1 MSFAVSLF
9 LLSLVTAEA
18 CAIPGVFIV
27 LRGQSMLI
35 DALSHAVL
43 PGIVIGVAL
52 TGSLHSP
59 VMTLTATGLG
69 LIVVW
74 VSHELRSRGLL
85 IGDADQG
92 IIFPAI
98 FAIGVLLLSTVF
110 AGVGVSGETVLA
122 GDLNLLA
129 LSTNHIIVGSLD
141 LGPIDMWIQLAML
154 AVFSVFL
161 AVAGRVLTA
170 STFDRAHAQSIAFPV
185 RRVEVI
191 FMVLIAATV
200 VTAFSV
206 AGSILVVAFMIC
218 PVATAVLMA
227 PTLSAAF
234 SWTALIAAVNS
245 VAGFGLSY
253 SLELATA
260 PTLAV
265 VSGVTFLL
273 VLATTTALKR

>member
-69 LIVVW
+69 LIVVC
-74 VSHELRSRGLL
+74 VSHELRSRGFLL
-85 IGDADQG
+85 GDADQG

-110 AGVGVSGETVLA
+110 SGVGVSGETVLA

-129 LSTNHIIVGSLD
+129 LSTNHLIMRTID
-141 LGPIDMWIQLAML
+141 LGPCDMWIQLGML
-154 AVFSVFL
+154 GIFCIFL
-161 AVAGRVLTA
+161 AVAGRILA
-170 STFDRAHAQSIAFPV
+170 AATFDRAHTMSIGFPV
-185 RRVEVI
+185 HRTEI
-191 FMVLIAATV
+191 AFMVLIAATV

-218 PVATAVLMA
+218 PAATAILFA
-227 PTLSAAF
+227 PTLTSTF
-234 SWTALIAAVNS
+234 TWTAFIAALN
-245 VAGFGLSY
+245 ATIGFALSY
-253 SLELATA
+253 LCDLATA

-265 VSGVTFLL
+265 VSGLVFVT
-273 VLATTTALKR
+273 VLATTVVLRR